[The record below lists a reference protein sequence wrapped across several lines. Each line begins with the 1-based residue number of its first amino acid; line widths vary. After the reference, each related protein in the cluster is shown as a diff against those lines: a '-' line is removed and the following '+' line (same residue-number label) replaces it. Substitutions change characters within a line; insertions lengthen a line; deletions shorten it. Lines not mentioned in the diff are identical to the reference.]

1 MIRDPKYIGTTQST
15 RLENRTNP
23 LEIAIDDR
31 PIENLLSIL
40 YEYASLFHFKES
52 NSDDS
57 KDWQAF
63 FNYDLTSILALSITK
78 DLAQA
83 QFDFNLKVK
92 EFSRATDGNIQIEA
106 LEAMISVVNSL
117 LSEFNNLRD
126 RLLKIQYPDGEIE
139 KFVYFDIEAYYEQS
153 VLDYIYELHAII
165 LGAIPHAEK
174 QKSAFNLG
182 YQIIESSPEDVSQED
197 IPNKLES
204 VFIRLRILFN
214 NLLETSLA
222 IRDLLIPYFV
232 RSLSQKDDHQ
242 PHIGLLLGFLEQY
255 KKLQTSINKVPENYL
270 HFYYIDFLK
279 QKKRKHIAPYAYVSF
294 AISPYVE
301 NKTIPENTILLASLD
316 KDGLPHRF
324 STKYPVNVGRYT
336 LSDIKTLY
344 FDRGRRETLTNKY
357 SIITESFMAPYANS
371 QDGKGSP
378 FNSDKL
384 PAWPTFGEGQIE
396 KEPSLRNMIE
406 SELGFSVASS
416 VLMLGEGK
424 RSIKIRLNFTEESVT
439 EIVRLFKDIASK
451 EHKKS
456 TMLEVFYK
464 IFSTKSKKRNITIL
478 LTSAKGWHKVDPQTI
493 LIFQDGEEEWD
504 PRHIC
509 ISFNLSP
516 MAPPIIPFNEHLHSG
531 KYISGSQ
538 PILMLLLNNDREPY
552 LYSFLQKLVIETIE
566 IDARV
571 ENVRNLSVYNE
582 YGLIDNSQ
590 PFYPFGPT
598 PVKNSYFLLGN
609 REIFS
614 KKLDEFELNI
624 DWFDLPETAG
634 QFNQKYEVYERRY
647 DEFKVQIGNLNDGQF
662 VMEDNSRPLFMTKEI
677 IGSDKL
683 SDEGL
688 FTKYTLDSGD
698 LKSLGFNSS
707 ESMEIAD
714 QFSTNANAGFL
725 KFVLDEPEDGF
736 GQQKYQ
742 EILAKQMLKNARLI
756 NKAFVEDENE
766 DSPELG
772 FPEMPLIPMVSNI
785 HINYKASDVIELT
798 QDAVNFQEINHIHP
812 FGYEKIYPNIKYRDR
827 LPYLLPQYE
836 EDGYLLLGL
845 KNCKKAEIISLLF
858 QMTPV
863 YYQDRDQ
870 YILPIIRWQYLTYNN
885 NWKLLQGENILRD
898 ETDSFTKSGVIQ
910 IKIPSD
916 ISTMSQIMEPN
927 KFWLRV
933 SATGDIQ
940 LLNHTLAIYP
950 NATLTRWVDQSD
962 PSGLNTPFPPES
974 IIALDNKIHGV
985 TSMIQPYESF
995 GGKAEESNIEFYTR
1009 ISERLR
1015 HKNRGWTA
1023 WDIERL
1029 VLNQFDDIEQV
1040 KCISG
1045 VTESNAQRYE
1055 YLDLHDDGGSF
1066 EVSYVNEMEDFIS
1079 SKVIVVIVPKKLKYL
1094 KEHLTIANFRKL
1106 EQVKSFL
1113 KDKMSPFVT
1122 LKVRNPEFE
1131 YIRISCDI
1139 KFVDTGN
1146 EGLYIARL
1154 KREITK
1160 FICPWYVDE
1169 SDALEFN
1176 KELQVQA
1183 LKDYIKSLDFVV
1195 FITRFSVI
1203 QIIENGFQY
1212 HIVDSAASQ
1221 DLTQILKPYRPWS
1234 TFIPDQD
1241 HLINIV
1247 EEEIEVEP
1255 TSLQPPVK
1263 FKNEYNILSK
1273 ARILKLKSI
1282 GGQKRRTVKENNL
1295 PFNPFTL
1302 EI

>member
-31 PIENLLSIL
+31 STENLLAIL
-40 YEYASLFHFKES
+40 YEYASLLHFHES
-52 NSDDS
+52 NSEKIKS
-57 KDWQAF
+57 WQTF
-63 FNYDLTSILALSITK
+63 FDFDITSILARYITHDLSKI
-78 DLAQA
+78 
-83 QFDFNLKVK
+83 QFDFSLKVK
-92 EFSRATDGNIQIEA
+92 EFSRASDGKVQISAIEQ
-106 LEAMISVVNSL
+106 MISVVYGL
-117 LSEFNNLRD
+117 LTEFESLRD

-139 KFVYFDIEAYYEQS
+139 KFVYFDIEAYHEQS
-153 VLDYIYELHAII
+153 ILDYIYELNAII
-165 LGAIPHAEK
+165 LGTIPHAEK
-174 QKSAFNLG
+174 QKVEFRLG
-182 YQIIESSPEDVSQED
+182 YQIIQESKED
-197 IPNKLES
+197 IPKEDIPEKLES
-204 VFIRLRILFN
+204 AFIRLRILFN
-214 NLLETSLA
+214 NFFDTSLA
-222 IRDLLIPYFV
+222 IRELLIPYFE
-232 RSLSQKDDHQ
+232 RSLTNKSDHQ
-242 PHIGLLLGFLEQY
+242 PHIGLILGFLEQY
-255 KKLQTSINKVPENYL
+255 KKLQSSINKIPENYL

-279 QKKRKHIAPYAYVSF
+279 QKKRKHIAPNAYVSF
-294 AISPYVE
+294 EISPYVE
-301 NKTIPENTILLASLD
+301 NKTIPEDTLLLASLD

-324 STKYPVNVGRYT
+324 STKYPVNVGHYT
-336 LSDIKTLY
+336 LSDIKTLF

-357 SIITESFMAPYANS
+357 SIITESFMAPIANS
-371 QDGKGSP
+371 QDGIGSP

-396 KEPSLRNMIE
+396 KEPSLRNMVE
-406 SELGFSVASS
+406 SELGFSIASS
-416 VLMLGEGK
+416 ALMLGEGK
-424 RSIKIRLNFTEESVT
+424 RTIRVRLNFTEDSVS
-439 EIVRLFKDIASK
+439 EIVKLFKDIASK

-456 TMLEVFYK
+456 TMLEIFYK

-478 LTSAKGWHKVDPQTI
+478 LTSAKGWYKIDPQTI
-493 LIFQDGEEEWD
+493 LIFQDSEKDWD
-504 PRHIC
+504 PGHIC
-509 ISFNLSP
+509 LSFNLSP
-516 MAPPIIPFNEHLHSG
+516 MAPPIVPFSEQLHSG
-531 KYISGSQ
+531 KYITASQ
-538 PILMLLLNNDREPY
+538 PVMMILLNNDREPY
-552 LYSFLQKLVIETIE
+552 LYSFLQKLVINTIE
-566 IDARV
+566 LDVRV
-571 ENVRNLSVYNE
+571 ENIRKFSVYNE
-582 YGLIDNSQ
+582 FGLIDNSQ

-609 REIFS
+609 KEIFS
-614 KKLDEFELNI
+614 KKLEEFEINI
-624 DWFDLPETAG
+624 DWFDLPKTAG
-634 QFNQKYEVYERRY
+634 QFNQKYEAYERRY
-647 DEFKVQIGNLNDGQF
+647 NEFKVRLGNLKDGEF
-662 VMEDNSRPLFMTKEI
+662 VMEDNTRPLFMAREN
-677 IGSDKL
+677 IGSDKM
-683 SDEGL
+683 SDEDL
-688 FTKYTLDSGD
+688 YTIYSINDED
-698 LKSLGFNSS
+698 LKGLGFNSS
-707 ESMEIAD
+707 EFFEISD
-714 QFSTNANAGFL
+714 YFSTNANAGFI

-766 DSPELG
+766 DQPELG
-772 FPEMPLIPMVSNI
+772 FPAMPLIPMISNI
-785 HINYKASDVIELT
+785 NMSYSASDIIDLT

-812 FGYEKIYPNIKYRDR
+812 FGFEKIYPNIKYRDR
-827 LPYLLPQYE
+827 LPFLLPQYE

-845 KNCKKAEIISLLF
+845 KNCKKAEVISLLF

-885 NWKLLQGENILRD
+885 NWKLLPGENILRD

-916 ISTMSQIMEPN
+916 ISPLSQIMEPN

-940 LLNHTLAIYP
+940 LLNHTIAIYP
-950 NATLTRWVDQSD
+950 NATLTHWIDQSD
-962 PSGLNTPFPPES
+962 PSGLNTPFPPGS

-985 TSMIQPYESF
+985 TGIVQPFESF
-995 GGKAEESNIEFYTR
+995 GGKAEENNIEFYTR
-1009 ISERLR
+1009 VSERLR

-1045 VTESNAQRYE
+1045 LAESHTQRYE
-1055 YLDLHDDGGSF
+1055 YLDLDGDGDAF
-1066 EVSYVNEMEDFIS
+1066 EINYGNEMEEFTS

-1106 EQVKSFL
+1106 EQVKNFL

-1131 YIRISCDI
+1131 HIRICCDI

-1146 EGLYIARL
+1146 EGLYIAKL

-1160 FICPWYVDE
+1160 FICPWYIDE

-1212 HIVDSAASQ
+1212 QIVDSAVSQ
-1221 DLTQILKPYRPWS
+1221 DLTQVLKPYRPWS

-1241 HLINIV
+1241 HIINIV
-1247 EEEIEVEP
+1247 EEEIESEP

-1273 ARILKLKSI
+1273 ARIMKLKSI
-1282 GGQKRRTVKENNL
+1282 GDQKKKPSKENNL
-1295 PFNPFTL
+1295 PFNPFTI